1 MTYLG
6 YVIGAYAVFAIV
18 LIWDFIAPRI
28 NIARTL
34 REVRMRAQREATR
47 TTPPITTE
55 LER

>member
-1 MTYLG
+1 MTYLE

-28 NIARTL
+28 AIARTL
-34 REVRMRAQREATR
+34 REIRMRAQREAARATQ
-47 TTPPITTE
+47 PIPTE